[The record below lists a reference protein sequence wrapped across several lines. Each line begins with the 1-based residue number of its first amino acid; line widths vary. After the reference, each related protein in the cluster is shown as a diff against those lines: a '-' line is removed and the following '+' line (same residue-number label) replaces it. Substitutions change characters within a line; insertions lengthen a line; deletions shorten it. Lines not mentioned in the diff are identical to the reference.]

1 MLQWLKDKWTSFE
14 AWTASWFPGLKTKIT
29 VALGFLGNTAY
40 VLKDYLSGLPI
51 GEYINTTNLL
61 IANMVLFTL
70 AYWFR
75 GLGERTED

>member
-1 MLQWLKDKWTSFE
+1 MISYLRTKWNSFE
-14 AWTASWFPGLKTKIT
+14 TWVASWLPGLKTKIT
-29 VALGFLGNTAY
+29 VGLGFLGNTAY

-51 GEYINTTNLL
+51 GEYVNTTNLL

-70 AYWFR
+70 AFWFR